1 MDRDYLNKKWLVGE
15 LTKEEQ
21 KAFEQIE
28 DNELLKKIIDTAPA
42 FSATNFY
49 KPKDFQTLKGQMQ
62 TKKRSWLA
70 PMLKIASI
78 FVIAFGIY
86 FLFFFTNT
94 ITIETNIGEKV
105 TVELPDASEVML
117 NAVSEIVY
125 NDKTWTEKRELTLDG
140 EAFFK
145 VAKGSTFDV
154 ITSTG
159 KVSVLGTKFNVKNR
173 KNFFEVKCFEGQ
185 VAFTYKK
192 DTWKLLPGDVYRII
206 NGKLINEVIKNDENP
221 YWIDDTSYFKKV
233 PFNEVVE
240 ELERQYNVTI
250 TVNVNDKDLLFTGG
264 FVHNNL
270 KEALKSITIPLNL
283 DYIMETPTKISL
295 RYSD

>member
-1 MDRDYLNKKWLVGE
+1 MDKDYLNKKWLTGE
-15 LTKEEQ
+15 LTEDEQ
-21 KAFEQIE
+21 KAFEQID

-42 FSATNFY
+42 FSATNFS
-49 KPKDFQTLKGQMQ
+49 KAKDFQTLERKMQ
-62 TKKRSWLA
+62 AKRRDWLT
-70 PMLKIASI
+70 PMLKIAGI

-86 FLFFFTNT
+86 FLFFFTNS
-94 ITIETNIGEKV
+94 ITIETNIGEKAM
-105 TVELPDASEVML
+105 VELPDASEVTL

-125 NDKTWTEKRELTLDG
+125 NDKTWDDKRELTLDG

-173 KNFFEVKCFEGQ
+173 KNFFEVRCFEGQ
-185 VAFTYKK
+185 VALIYKK
-192 DTWKLLPGDVYRII
+192 DTWKLLPGDIYRII
-206 NGKLINEVIKNDENP
+206 NGKLTNDVIKNNENP
-221 YWIDDTSYFKKV
+221 YWIDNNSYFKEV

-250 TVNVNDKDLLFTGG
+250 TVNINDKDLLFTGG

-270 KEALKSITIPLNL
+270 KEALKSITVPLNL

-295 RYSD
+295 RHSD

>member
-105 TVELPDASEVML
+105 TVELPDTSEVML